1 MNEFFFG
8 LTTGMS
14 LILAIGAQNLFV
26 LEQGIKKNHIFLVTT
41 ICALSDFLLIF
52 LGIFLFYSIKS
63 LLNEIFTLA
72 LNLLLIIF
80 LTFFIWGK
88 IKTFKSPLQLSSGI
102 VISKSTIISQTLA
115 FTFLNPHVYSDTVFI
130 LGNLSKSLDTLS
142 QKIIFGLGA
151 STASL
156 IFFYSIGYG
165 AFFLRKYFL
174 NKKVWNITNLI
185 IIFYLVGLVIYLFY
199 FELFESV

>member
-102 VISKSTIISQTLA
+102 VMVELQ
-115 FTFLNPHVYSDTVFI
+115 
-130 LGNLSKSLDTLS
+130 LGH
-142 QKIIFGLGA
+142 
-151 STASL
+151 
-156 IFFYSIGYG
+156 
-165 AFFLRKYFL
+165 
-174 NKKVWNITNLI
+174 
-185 IIFYLVGLVIYLFY
+185 
-199 FELFESV
+199 